1 MLFEIRVLHWG
12 QIISDMND
20 VAMVMF
26 RPSLN
31 GEVSLVSC
39 SAQLHSLAFE
49 GATSGTDISI
59 AAGKVKAIVVDAQ
72 FVAAD
77 LNLGPPVMG
86 RAKPRMSGNDRHK
99 FAAPLGL
106 DSPVKWR
113 P

>member
-1 MLFEIRVLHWG
+1 
-12 QIISDMND
+12 MND
-20 VAMVMF
+20 IAMVMF
-26 RPSLN
+26 MTSPN

-59 AAGKVKAIVVDAQ
+59 AAGKVKAIVVHAQ
-72 FVAAD
+72 FVATD
-77 LNLGPPVMG
+77 LNLEPLVMR
-86 RAKPRMSGNDRHK
+86 RAKPRMSGIDRHG
-99 FAAPLGL
+99 FAAPMGL

>member
-1 MLFEIRVLHWG
+1 
-12 QIISDMND
+12 MND
-20 VAMVMF
+20 VSTVMF
-26 RPSLN
+26 MPSPN
-31 GEVSLVSC
+31 GAVSLVSC

-77 LNLGPPVMG
+77 LNLEPPVMR
-86 RAKPRMSGNDRHK
+86 RAKPRMTGIDRYR
-99 FAAPLGL
+99 FAVPLGL
-106 DSPVKWR
+106 DSPLEWR

>member
-1 MLFEIRVLHWG
+1 
-12 QIISDMND
+12 MND
-20 VAMVMF
+20 VATVMF
-26 RPSLN
+26 MPSPN

-77 LNLGPPVMG
+77 LNLEPPVMR
-86 RAKPRMSGNDRHK
+86 RAKPGMAGIDRHR

-106 DSPVKWR
+106 DSPLEWR